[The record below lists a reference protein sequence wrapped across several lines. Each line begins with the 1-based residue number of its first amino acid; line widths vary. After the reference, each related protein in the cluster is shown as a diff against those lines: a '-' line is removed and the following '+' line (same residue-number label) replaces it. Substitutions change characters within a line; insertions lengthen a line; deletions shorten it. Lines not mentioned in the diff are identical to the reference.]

1 MDAVQIYILNV
12 KQQSRTSKQTVELQ
26 FIKMSSPKFSPEQHN
41 EEKDRE
47 ISIEKEEKPSI
58 EEEEFLKEGQEEKE
72 KTGQEEKEKTEKVEE
87 ESPSRVYWVSKKRK
101 GGVGYSMFI

>member
-12 KQQSRTSKQTVELQ
+12 KQHSRTSKQTVELQ

-72 KTGQEEKEKTEKVEE
+72 KTEKVEE
-87 ESPSRVYWVSKKRK
+87 ESPSPVYWVSKKRK